1 MPEALRSNGPPVS
14 LGNQSQVPT
23 PTPPIAVVVLIT
35 DKLDPVCHRLLEEA
49 GHEPRVHTDASPDEL
64 EALAR
69 EAHGWIT
76 RSGTDITAELLEAAE
91 HLQVIGRAGVGVDNI
106 DLEAATRRGILV
118 CNAPRG
124 NTLSAAEHTCAL
136 MLATARQ
143 VPAAA
148 RSLRE
153 GAWERKKF
161 AGTELFEKTLGVIGV
176 GKIGRRVAAR
186 LEGFEMEVLGY
197 DPYLSDEAMERLPP
211 TFVTKE
217 ELLERSDFVTVHTP
231 KNEETRGL
239 VGEEELATCREGAFV
254 VNCARGGIVDEAAL
268 LGALESGHLG
278 GAAVDVYPEEPPSG
292 AAREVIEHPKVVA
305 TPHIAASTG
314 EAQEKVARRTARQ
327 VIAVLKGEAVS
338 SPVNGMGLRMAA
350 QPEARPYLR
359 LADVLGQIVSQLSA
373 GRLRGLTMGCHGE
386 VPPEYAEVLRV
397 AALRGVLA
405 HQGLDG
411 PVNLVNAPTLAR
423 ERDLRVKG
431 ERDPDAPGSFTRLLE
446 VEATF
451 EKDDGEG
458 EMRSVAGTLFD
469 ESDPRLVRV
478 GTHDLELRP
487 EGALLFYENE
497 DRPGMLA
504 AVGRILADANVNIAT
519 LALSRPAD
527 GAGGPA
533 LTAINTDE
541 AITQAVRERVAA
553 TEGVQGVRAVE
564 VV

>member
-1 MPEALRSNGPPVS
+1 
-14 LGNQSQVPT
+14 
-23 PTPPIAVVVLIT
+23 VVVLIT

-49 GHEPRVHTDASPDEL
+49 GHEPRVHTDASTAEL
-64 EALAR
+64 AEHAR

-76 RSGTDITAELLEAAE
+76 RSGTTITAELLEAAE

-106 DLEAATRRGILV
+106 DLEVATRRGILV

-136 MLATARQ
+136 LLATARQ
-143 VPAAA
+143 VPPAA
-148 RSLRE
+148 RSLLE
-153 GAWERKKF
+153 GAWERKRF
-161 AGTELFEKTLGVIGV
+161 AGTELFEKTLGIIGV

-186 LEGFEMEVLGY
+186 LESFEMEVLGY
-197 DPYLSDEAMERLPP
+197 DPYLSDEVMERLPP

-239 VGEEELATCREGAFV
+239 VGEAELATCKEGAFI

-268 LGALESGHLG
+268 LGALERGHLG
-278 GAAVDVYPEEPPSG
+278 GAAVDVYPQEPPSG
-292 AAREVIEHPKVVA
+292 ASRGLIEHPKVVA

-327 VIAVLKGEAVS
+327 VIAALEGEAVS

-350 QPEARPYLR
+350 QPEVRPYLR
-359 LADVLGQIVSQLSA
+359 LADVLGQVASQLSA
-373 GRLRGLTMGCHGE
+373 GRLRGLTVGCHGE

-411 PVNLVNAPTLAR
+411 PVNLVNAPTLAK
-423 ERDLRVKG
+423 ERGLRVKE

-446 VEATF
+446 VEAVF
-451 EKDDGEG
+451 EDAPGGGDET
-458 EMRSVAGTLFD
+458 RSVAGTLFD

-487 EGALLFYENE
+487 EGSLLFYENE

-504 AVGRILADANVNIAT
+504 AVGRILADANVNIAA

-533 LTAINTDE
+533 LTAISTDE
-541 AITQAVRERVAA
+541 AITGAVRDQVAA
-553 TEGVQGVRAVE
+553 TEGVEGVRAVE